1 MFIFAYTFLIFY
13 YGNERTIVHKYLKFQ
28 NTMSDKKKYNI
39 LIVDDRPENLLTLEG
54 ILESPEMNIIKAN
67 SGNEALGLLLEHDV
81 ALVLMDVQMPGMDG
95 FETAQIMRSSER
107 TKHIPIIFVTAI
119 SKQRQHIFKG
129 YESGAVDYLYK
140 PLDLEILKSKINAYL
155 ELFKHKE
162 ELQKTT
168 EKLQRTVEELHAA
181 KMMAEEA
188 TRAKSAFLASMS
200 HEIRTPLNGIIGMAD
215 LGLMDEDLTP
225 MQRERLEDIKNSGY
239 TLLEI
244 INDILDI
251 SKIEAEKLD
260 LEEVEFSIRDVIEKV
275 FKIISVHAQ
284 QKDIELIVD
293 MSPDIPDVII
303 GDPLRLRQILTNLLS
318 NAVKFTDKGVVK
330 LVVEMKDFVEEQVR
344 IFFAVEDTGIGIPKD
359 EIPKLFEKYTQA
371 NSDTTRKHG
380 GTGLG
385 LNIAQMLVKLMGGK
399 IEVESQPGK
408 GSKFFFSLNMI
419 TGDQKSDLKKIDLKK
434 PASEFKVLVADD
446 LEEPRNIMLKLFDF
460 WNINAVAVSGIDE
473 LIGKLEKENY
483 DIMFIDFSLNNLPV
497 NNIIEKIKK
506 VKKESLDNI
515 VFLTHV
521 KASVELDKIRKQ
533 ANFGFMMKPVLQ
545 NTLRNLLESDS
556 LQGFHEDAQIA
567 GTPKKKQGKE
577 TKTGKSKA
585 GNGKQILVAEDQ
597 IINRKIVMQL
607 LAKKGYDAKA
617 VENGKLALQAV
628 QENPE
633 AYSLILMDVQMPE
646 MDAFEATE
654 KIREFEKEKGL
665 HIPIIAM
672 TAHAMKGDKEK
683 CLAAGMDYYISK
695 PVNPNILYQMIEEH
709 IN

>member
-1 MFIFAYTFLIFY
+1 
-13 YGNERTIVHKYLKFQ
+13 
-28 NTMSDKKKYNI
+28 
-39 LIVDDRPENLLTLEG
+39 
-54 ILESPEMNIIKAN
+54 
-67 SGNEALGLLLEHDV
+67 
-81 ALVLMDVQMPGMDG
+81 
-95 FETAQIMRSSER
+95 
-107 TKHIPIIFVTAI
+107 
-119 SKQRQHIFKG
+119 
-129 YESGAVDYLYK
+129 
-140 PLDLEILKSKINAYL
+140 
-155 ELFKHKE
+155 
-162 ELQKTT
+162 
-168 EKLQRTVEELHAA
+168 
-181 KMMAEEA
+181 
-188 TRAKSAFLASMS
+188 
-200 HEIRTPLNGIIGMAD
+200 
-215 LGLMDEDLTP
+215 
-225 MQRERLEDIKNSGY
+225 
-239 TLLEI
+239 
-244 INDILDI
+244 
-251 SKIEAEKLD
+251 
-260 LEEVEFSIRDVIEKV
+260 
-275 FKIISVHAQ
+275 
-284 QKDIELIVD
+284 
-293 MSPDIPDVII
+293 
-303 GDPLRLRQILTNLLS
+303 
-318 NAVKFTDKGVVK
+318 
-330 LVVEMKDFVEEQVR
+330 
-344 IFFAVEDTGIGIPKD
+344 
-359 EIPKLFEKYTQA
+359 
-371 NSDTTRKHG
+371 
-380 GTGLG
+380 
-385 LNIAQMLVKLMGGK
+385 MGGK

-646 MDAFEATE
+646 MDGFEATE